1 MTKTLQAIAGALA
14 GDEKSRRIGWADA
27 MLGVAWCCPA
37 GADVVAYSL
46 GYHEGEQ
53 ERPRHAGETPAP
65 ERPQ

>member
-1 MTKTLQAIAGALA
+1 MMIARAIAGALA
-14 GDEKSRRIGWADA
+14 GDAKSRRIGWADA

-37 GADVVAYSL
+37 GADALAYTL

-53 ERPRHAGETPAP
+53 QRTCCCGERAQP